1 MFPSSLISLVHTYI
15 TIYVHT
21 VPRTCH
27 LFFQLFWCRIALI
40 PEQVPAPD
48 SVEEKGGKKKG
59 GAAVVESPPPVDD
72 NVDISEAVSACTTE
86 ASLHAHWLHQ
96 A

>member
-1 MFPSSLISLVHTYI
+1 M
-15 TIYVHT
+15 YVHT

-27 LFFQLFWCRIALI
+27 LFSQLSPPLLSWCRISLI
-40 PEQVPAPD
+40 PEQVPGPD

-86 ASLHAHWLHQ
+86 ESLPAHWLHQ